1 MAKVLIFIDKREL
14 ASGIKD
20 YFSQFECVLQDKM
33 LVSGD
38 YILSDRIAV
47 ERKTTGDFV
56 KSIIDRRLFEQL
68 KNMKENFEKP
78 LLIIE
83 GEDLYG
89 TLHPNAIRGA
99 LASITFDY
107 EVPIIWTKTLAET
120 AGMIYWI
127 ARKEQIDHRREV
139 PLRGTKKAQT
149 PEQEQEYLIHGL
161 PGISIVRARSLL
173 EHFKTPEDL
182 FNASE
187 KELKKAPNIGP
198 KTAKLIRKILER
210 KYKPKKK

>member
-38 YILSDRIAV
+38 YIVSDRIAI
-47 ERKTTGDFV
+47 ERKTTADFV
-56 KSIIDRRLFEQL
+56 KSIIDRRLFQQL
-68 KNMKENFEKP
+68 KNMKDNFDKP
-78 LLIIE
+78 LLIVE
-83 GEDLYG
+83 GEELYG

-99 LASITFDY
+99 LAAITFDY
-107 EVPIIWTKTLAET
+107 EVPMIWTKTPAET
-120 AGMIYWI
+120 AGIIYWI

-139 PLRGTKKAQT
+139 PIRGNKKAQT
-149 PEQEQEYLIHGL
+149 PEQEQEYLVHGL

-173 EHFKTPEDL
+173 EHFETPANI

-187 KELKKAPNIGP
+187 KELKGAPNVGP
-198 KTAKLIRKILER
+198 RTAKSIRKVLDR
-210 KYKPKKK
+210 KYKPKK

>member
-1 MAKVLIFIDKREL
+1 MAKVLIFVDKREL
-14 ASGIKD
+14 ASGIKE
-20 YFSQFECVLQDKM
+20 YFGQFECVIQDKM

-38 YILSDRIAV
+38 YIVSDRIV
-47 ERKTTGDFV
+47 IERKTSSDFV

-68 KNMKENFEKP
+68 KTMKENYDRP

-83 GEDLYG
+83 GEELYG
-89 TLHPNAIRGA
+89 SLHPNAIRGA
-99 LASITFDY
+99 LSAITFDY
-107 EVPIIWTKTLAET
+107 QVPIIWTKSLAET

-139 PLRGTKKAQT
+139 PIRAKKKAQT
-149 PEQEQEYLIHGL
+149 PEQEQEYLVHGI

-173 EHFKTPEDL
+173 EHFETPANI

-187 KELKKAPNIGP
+187 KDLKKAPNIGP
-198 KTAKLIRKILER
+198 KTAKMIRKVLDR
-210 KYKPKKK
+210 KYKKK